1 MAANVTQTRD
11 RLALFCSPNFHIHS
25 RMVPTHAP
33 PLPDR
38 TGVSLTRAHR
48 TLTIALAAALVLG
61 AVAILILA
69 YAAECRVRRHHTPA
83 SAAA

>member
-11 RLALFCSPNFHIHS
+11 RLALFCSPNLHS
-25 RMVPTHAP
+25 HWRTVLAHAP

-38 TGVSLTRAHR
+38 TDMHLARAHR

-69 YAAECRVRRHHTPA
+69 YTAECRVRRHHTPA